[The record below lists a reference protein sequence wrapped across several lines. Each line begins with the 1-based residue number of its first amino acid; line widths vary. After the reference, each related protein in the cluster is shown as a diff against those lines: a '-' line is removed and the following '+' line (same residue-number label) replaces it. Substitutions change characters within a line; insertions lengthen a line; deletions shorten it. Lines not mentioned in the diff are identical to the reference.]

1 MKNTARKIDFN
12 KDQLN
17 AGLRAVFN
25 IFENWGFKNNEML
38 VILGQPSRQTF
49 YNWKKGKVANVSHDT
64 TTRMSY
70 ILGIYKA
77 LQILFT
83 NSERADDWVNKPNK
97 AFGGESAK
105 ERMLAGEIMDLAKV
119 RHHLDAARGAW

>member
-1 MKNTARKIDFN
+1 MNKTARKIDLN
-12 KDQLN
+12 KDQVN
-17 AGLRAVFN
+17 AGLKAVFN
-25 IFENWGFKNNEML
+25 ILGNWGFKNEEMITL
-38 VILGQPSRQTF
+38 LGQPSRQTF
-49 YNWKKGKVANVSHDT
+49 YNWKNGKVANVPHDT

-77 LQILFT
+77 LQILFP
-83 NSERADDWVNKPNK
+83 NPERADNWVNRPNK